1 MRILQYNFESCVFIY
16 INSKLLSMKQ
26 NYSFFGEK
34 LSPKDSTIRNIL
46 NFSKT
51 LSVIR
56 SGVLKKNIVCFKN

>member
-1 MRILQYNFESCVFIY
+1 
-16 INSKLLSMKQ
+16 MKQ
-26 NYSFFGEK
+26 NYSFIGE

-56 SGVLKKNIVCFKN
+56 SGILKKNVIYFKN